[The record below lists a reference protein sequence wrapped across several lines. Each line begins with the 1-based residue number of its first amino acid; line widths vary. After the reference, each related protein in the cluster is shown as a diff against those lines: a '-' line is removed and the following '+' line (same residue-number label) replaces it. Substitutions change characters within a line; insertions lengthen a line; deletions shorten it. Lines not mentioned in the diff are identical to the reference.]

1 MKQPF
6 CDDNPIERSAVT
18 SFRAGPVKPTRG
30 PKRSPQPTSTA
41 HAVDPAL
48 VRNRRSVYGI
58 TVGIGALSLATI
70 PVLPVVGAGLTLSTV
85 ALGALIKRSNMAADR
100 DREAA
105 IEASI
110 HEQAESFFIDRFT
123 DLPNRQHLLDQLGR
137 EIARAGRY
145 SYDLTL
151 AMVDLNR
158 VPELQATWGV
168 SIADKAVLHVA
179 NTLKRITRT
188 SDFVARID
196 EERFA
201 VVLLKCSMDQ
211 AAVFGDRVALA
222 VANRPLKRDES
233 LKVPVYINVEVK
245 ALQFDRDRFRGPLE
259 FLSAAG
265 GEAVP
270 VRDRAGGR
278 GDAQA
283 LRKQL
288 VVDYYP
294 DGKIQDFADAYEAY
308 RKKERAS

>member
-1 MKQPF
+1 MK
-6 CDDNPIERSAVT
+6 R
-18 SFRAGPVKPTRG
+18 TRG
-30 PKRSPQPTSTA
+30 QKHTPQPTSTA
-41 HAVDPAL
+41 YVVDPAL

-58 TVGIGALSLATI
+58 TAGIGALSLATI
-70 PVLPVVGAGLTLSTV
+70 PFVPVVGAGLTLSAV
-85 ALGALIKRSNMAADR
+85 ALGGLIRRADTLAER
-100 DREAA
+100 DRQAA

-123 DLPNRQHLLDQLGR
+123 DLPNRQHLLDQLAR

-151 AMVDLNR
+151 AMVELNR
-158 VPELQATWGV
+158 VPELQATWGH
-168 SIADKAVLHVA
+168 SIADRAVLHVA

-196 EERFA
+196 AERFA
-201 VVLLKCSMDQ
+201 VVLLKCSVDQ

-245 ALQFDRDRFRGPLE
+245 ALQFDRERFRGPLE

-270 VRDRAGGR
+270 IRDRFNGR
-278 GDAQA
+278 GAGDARS
-283 LRKQL
+283 LRQQL

-294 DGKIQDFADAYEAY
+294 DGKIEDFADAYRAH
-308 RKKERAS
+308 RDKERAS